1 MVVDAPPNNG
11 SLTRLALELR
21 GAVKRIVGRRGR
33 RLFRRLWP
41 HRWPI
46 TAGYRERLTGRR
58 ALEIGGPTD
67 ALGDAG
73 VLPVY
78 SCFKSLDGCN
88 YAART
93 LWRSEAV
100 KYRQRLVCEGTR
112 LALRDAAYDCII
124 ASHCLEH
131 IANPMKALLEWRRV
145 LSTGGLV
152 LLVLPHRD
160 YTFDWRRPVT
170 KLEHM
175 QQDFQRETPE
185 TDLSHLEEILA
196 LHDLSRDPPAGT
208 PQEFRERCLKNFEF
222 RAMHHH
228 VFVPETAA
236 ELVSKAGFSI
246 VRQDVQEYHIIILG
260 KKSGA

>member
-1 MVVDAPPNNG
+1 MRIQAHANDG
-11 SLTRLALELR
+11 SLTRVAQELR
-21 GAVKRIVGRRGR
+21 GVARRIAGRRGR
-33 RLFRRLWP
+33 LLVRRIWP
-41 HRWPI
+41 RRWPI
-46 TAGYRERLTGRR
+46 TADYRERLKGRR

-67 ALGDAG
+67 LLGYSG
-73 VLPVY
+73 PLTVY
-78 SCFKSLDGCN
+78 PCFKSLDSCN
-88 YAART
+88 YAHRT

-100 KYRQRLVCEGTR
+100 KYRRSLICEGTQ
-112 LALRDAAYDCII
+112 LPLRDAVYDCVI

-131 IANPMKALLEWRRV
+131 MANPMKALLEWRRV
-145 LSTGGLV
+145 LSPGGLV

-170 KLEHM
+170 TLEHM
-175 QQDFQRETPE
+175 QQDFQRGTPE
-185 TDLSHLEEILA
+185 TDLSHLDEILA
-196 LHDLSRDPPAGT
+196 LHDLARDPPAGT

-236 ELVSKAGFSI
+236 ELVSKTGFSS